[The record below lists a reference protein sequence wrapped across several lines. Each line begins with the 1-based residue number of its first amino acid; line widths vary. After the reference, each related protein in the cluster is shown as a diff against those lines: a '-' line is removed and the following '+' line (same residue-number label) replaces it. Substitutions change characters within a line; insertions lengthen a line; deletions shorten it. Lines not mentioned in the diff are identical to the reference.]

1 MNSVGSWDKEREDG
15 PLILDLLL
23 LFYGLQFEVV
33 VSECLGGESRSI
45 DPDLWPPLETPPP
58 RRNLQDHKSTPKSYQ
73 NPYLTG

>member
-58 RRNLQDHKSTPKSYQ
+58 PGGIFRTT
-73 NPYLTG
+73 NPPLNHTKIRI